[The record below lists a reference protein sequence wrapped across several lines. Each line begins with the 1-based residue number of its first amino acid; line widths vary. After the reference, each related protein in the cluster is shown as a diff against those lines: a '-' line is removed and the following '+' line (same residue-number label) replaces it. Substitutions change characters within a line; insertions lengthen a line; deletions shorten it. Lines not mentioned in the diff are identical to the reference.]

1 VTNRVAWP
9 LLVAL
14 CLIKCAPER
23 ASLPL
28 KPGGQDGGNSHR
40 GSDAERM
47 TRR

>member
-1 VTNRVAWP
+1 VTTRVSWP

-14 CLIKCAPER
+14 CLMTCAPER

-28 KPGGQDGGNSHR
+28 RPGGKDGGNSHR
-40 GSDAERM
+40 GSDAARM